1 MLQQV
6 QLKGMQCFG
15 IGGAAFGPL
24 LPVNL
29 VFGPNGSG
37 KTSISRALHD
47 PKAFEGTDI
56 QRTSPDGEILVYNRD
71 YVSRTFGTSDSLLP
85 GIFMLGSNA
94 QDLLDRIE
102 EIKDKRAKV
111 EVLRDQAYV
120 SLHGDAGREGEFAR
134 LAEVKEKYRAAAWEA
149 RDAVPAEIDDTIRS
163 GTKNNKDAFLKKCE
177 GIADKF
183 SSSEHSLEDLVEDAR
198 TLFDPRAK
206 TLEKIPSFRQSP
218 PDPVDAQVV
227 LGKRILASK
236 ESPLIELIEKLGNEA
251 WVQHG
256 VKHFENS
263 EGTCPFCQQPTNEE
277 FANNLVALFD
287 ETYETDKSTV
297 ERLAQEARQYQES
310 LEKFIAENSE
320 SIVDVVGKESEA
332 AASAAA
338 KSLASEIV
346 DAFANKLEDLA
357 SIVELPDY
365 TKRDAEFS
373 AILVRANEK
382 IDERNKVLANRDEQ
396 AESLRERCWRAFV
409 RDSLS
414 GETSA
419 YIAARDA
426 HNKSIKE
433 LWEQYEAKEEEIACL
448 DERLTELQH
457 QTRTSRKVMESVNRL
472 LSRVGFKSF
481 KLDLAIG
488 SEVEGAYRIVR
499 PDDSLA
505 DVKNLSEGERTFIT
519 FLYFYHSIQAIA
531 DEGEQQD
538 VIAVIDDPISSLD
551 SDIMFIVSSLVR
563 TLCED
568 IRAQK
573 GRVKQLILL
582 THNTRFHREISESL
596 SFGPWAKKN
605 SKLHSYFR
613 LRKTGEGIS
622 ELSSHGKADP
632 VRSIYQSLWDEIAA
646 ARNDPDSVS
655 TSLPNTMRRILETYV
670 ETVGGINK
678 KEIEDLFPEDERVL
692 CRSLLAW
699 TNSGSHR
706 LLDDDGW
713 ETSPTQNAVWLS
725 IFEDIFRHANHER
738 HYEKMLD
745 IALAN

>member
-6 QLKGMQCFG
+6 ELAGMKCFG
-15 IGGAAFGPL
+15 IGGATLGPL
-24 LPVNL
+24 SPVNL

-37 KTSISRALHD
+37 KTSISRALHN
-47 PKAFEGTDI
+47 PNAFESTSI
-56 QRTSPDGEILVYNRD
+56 QRASPDCEILVYNRD
-71 YVSRTFGTSDSLLP
+71 YVSRTFGTSDALP

-102 EIKDKRAKV
+102 EIKDKRASV
-111 EVLRDQAYV
+111 ELLRDQAHV
-120 SLHGDAGREGEFAR
+120 SLHGDDEREGELAR
-134 LAEVKEKYRAAAWEA
+134 LAAVKEKYREAAWRA
-149 RDAVPAEIDDTIRS
+149 REFVPAEIDSTIRS
-163 GTKNNKDAFLKKCE
+163 GTKNNKNAFLEKCE
-177 GIADKF
+177 GIAERF
-183 SSSEHSLEDLVEDAR
+183 PSSEQSLEDLVEDAT
-198 TLFDPRAK
+198 TLFDPSAK
-206 TLEKIPSFRQSP
+206 PLDKIPSFRQSP
-218 PDPVDAQVV
+218 PDPSEAQAV
-227 LGKRILASK
+227 LGKRIVASK
-236 ESPLIELIEKLGNEA
+236 ESPLIELIDKLNNEA

-256 VKHFENS
+256 VKHFEIS
-263 EGTCPFCQQPTNEE
+263 EGACPFCQQTTDEG
-277 FANNLVALFD
+277 FANNLIALFD
-287 ETYETDKSTV
+287 ETYETDKATV
-297 ERLAQEARQYQES
+297 ERLAKEARQYKSS
-310 LEKFIAENSE
+310 LEAFLAENSE
-320 SIVDVVGKESEA
+320 SIANVVGKEREA
-332 AASAAA
+332 VASTAA

-346 DAFANKLEDLA
+346 GVFEDKLEDLA
-357 SIVELPDY
+357 LRVELPDY
-365 TKRDAEFS
+365 AKRDVEFVG
-373 AILVRANEK
+373 IIVKANEK
-382 IDERNKVLANRDEQ
+382 IDERNAILANRDEQ

-419 YIAARDA
+419 YIVARDA
-426 HNKSIKE
+426 HNKRIKE
-433 LWEQYEAKEEEIACL
+433 LREQHETQEEEMARL
-448 DERLTELQH
+448 DAHLTELQH
-457 QTRTSRKVMESVNRL
+457 QTRTSRKVMENVNQL

-481 KLDLAIG
+481 KLDLATE

-499 PDDSLA
+499 PDGSLA

-568 IRAQK
+568 IRTQK

-582 THNTRFHREISESL
+582 THNTRFHREVSEPL
-596 SFGPWAKKN
+596 SSGAWAKKN

-613 LRKTGEGIS
+613 LRKTSEGTS
-622 ELSSHGKADP
+622 ELSSHGKNDP
-632 VRSIYQSLWDEIAA
+632 VRSIYQSLWDDITAA
-646 ARNDPDSVS
+646 QNDPDSVS

-678 KEIEDLFPEDERVL
+678 KKIEELFPEDERVL
-692 CRSLLAW
+692 CSSLLAW

-713 ETSPTQNAVWLS
+713 ETSPNQNAVWLS
-725 IFEDIFRHANHER
+725 IFENIFKYANHER
-738 HYEKMLD
+738 HYEKMLGM
-745 IALAN
+745 AVAA